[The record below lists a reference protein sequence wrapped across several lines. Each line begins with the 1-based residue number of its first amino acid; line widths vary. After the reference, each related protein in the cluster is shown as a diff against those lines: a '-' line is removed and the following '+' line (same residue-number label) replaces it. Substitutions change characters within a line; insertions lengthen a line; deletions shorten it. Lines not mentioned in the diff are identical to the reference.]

1 MSPLRMGARRVAP
14 VSVEDVR
21 GRGAA
26 LAEALDAGSRELDPA
41 LCARARQVVARVG
54 ERTSIAGAH
63 TVVALAGA
71 TGSGKSSLFNDL
83 VGADVA
89 AVGARRPTTSTPT
102 AAVWGAEP
110 ASELLDWLAVGARHH
125 LGAREEPEG
134 LSLDGL
140 VLLDLPDFDS
150 RLLEHRV
157 EADRVLGLVDVFV
170 WVTDPQKY
178 ADARLHHDYL
188 AALTGHDVVTVVVLN
203 QADRLTPD
211 GLAACRADL
220 QRLLQADGLDAGE
233 VLVTSARDGS
243 GVVDLQHRISV
254 VVAGRAA
261 AVTRLEGDLRSV
273 AGKLRAEVADT
284 EPRLDERVDAD
295 LVDALSRAAGLPVV
309 LAAVERDYRREAWS
323 RTGWPFTRWVRA
335 LQPDP
340 LRRLRLRTDRGG
352 DRRGSDRGG
361 DRAAQDAITAADVR
375 AVLGRSSLPPATPA
389 ARSSV
394 ELATRDLG
402 DRAGAALPQRWAD
415 SVAAAA
421 TPPGDDLGDALDRA
435 VMRTPLRAR
444 NPWWWAAVNA
454 VQWLLA
460 LSAVLGL
467 AWLAALA
474 VMAWLRL
481 PPLDTPRV
489 GILPLPTLMLLGG
502 LVLGIALSA
511 VARPL
516 ARVGARRRR
525 ALVARRLRESVW
537 GVAQELIIAPVQ
549 AVLDRHRTTRDRLDA
564 AAGPS
569 RRA

>member
-1 MSPLRMGARRVAP
+1 MSPLRMGATRVAQ

-26 LAEALDAGSRELDPA
+26 LAEALDAGSPELDAA
-41 LCARARQVVARVG
+41 LCARAGQVVARIG
-54 ERTSIAGAH
+54 ERTSIAGGH

-102 AAVWGAEP
+102 AAVWGADP
-110 ASELLDWLAVGARHH
+110 ASELLDWLAVGTRHH
-125 LGAREEPEG
+125 LGDRAEPEG
-134 LSLDGL
+134 LALDGL

-211 GLAACRADL
+211 ALAACRVDL

-261 AVTRLEGDLRSV
+261 AVHRLDGDLRSV
-273 AGKLRAEVADT
+273 AGQLRAEVADT
-284 EPRLDERVDAD
+284 EPRLDERADAG

-340 LRRLRLRTDRGG
+340 LRRLRLRDGRGGGRGDRGG
-352 DRRGSDRGG
+352 DPAG
-361 DRAAQDAITAADVR
+361 QDAITAADVR

-389 ARSSV
+389 ARSWV

-402 DRAGAALPQRWAD
+402 DRAGAALPPRWAD
-415 SVAAAA
+415 AVAAAA

-454 VQWLLA
+454 LQWLLA

-474 VMAWLRL
+474 VMSWLRL
-481 PPLDTPRV
+481 PALDTPRV

-502 LVLGIALSA
+502 MVLGIALSA
-511 VARPL
+511 VSRPL

-525 ALVARRLRESVW
+525 AVVAGRLRESVW
-537 GVAQELIIAPVQ
+537 VVAQELIIAPVQ
-549 AVLDRHRTTRDRLDA
+549 VVLDRHRTTRDRIDT
-564 AAGPS
+564 AAGS
-569 RRA
+569 GRRP

>member
-1 MSPLRMGARRVAP
+1 MSPLKMGTRRVEP
-14 VSVEDVR
+14 VSVDDVR
-21 GRGAA
+21 GRGTA
-26 LAEALDAGSRELDPA
+26 LAEALDAGSHELDPA

-125 LGAREEPEG
+125 VAARQEPEG
-134 LSLDGL
+134 LALDGL

-150 RLLEHRV
+150 RQVEHRV

-220 QRLLQADGLDAGE
+220 QRLLQADGLEAGE

-261 AVTRLEGDLRSV
+261 AVHRLEGDLRSV
-273 AGKLRAEVADT
+273 AGQLRADVADT
-284 EPRLDERVDAD
+284 EPRLSERVDAD

-340 LRRLRLRTDRGG
+340 LRRLRLRTDRA
-352 DRRGSDRGG
+352 G
-361 DRAAQDAITAADVR
+361 DRAAQEAITAADVR

-454 VQWLLA
+454 VQWVLA

-481 PPLDTPRV
+481 PELDTPRV

-502 LVLGIALSA
+502 VVLGIALSA

-549 AVLDRHRTTRDRLDA
+549 AVLDRHRTTRERLDA
-564 AAGPS
+564 AAGS
-569 RRA
+569 RRRA

>member
-1 MSPLRMGARRVAP
+1 M
-14 VSVEDVR
+14 
-21 GRGAA
+21 
-26 LAEALDAGSRELDPA
+26 
-41 LCARARQVVARVG
+41 
-54 ERTSIAGAH
+54 
-63 TVVALAGA
+63 
-71 TGSGKSSLFNDL
+71 
-83 VGADVA
+83 
-89 AVGARRPTTSTPT
+89 
-102 AAVWGAEP
+102 
-110 ASELLDWLAVGARHH
+110 
-125 LGAREEPEG
+125 
-134 LSLDGL
+134 
-140 VLLDLPDFDS
+140 
-150 RLLEHRV
+150 
-157 EADRVLGLVDVFV
+157 
-170 WVTDPQKY
+170 
-178 ADARLHHDYL
+178 
-188 AALTGHDVVTVVVLN
+188 LN

-261 AVTRLEGDLRSV
+261 AVHRLEGDLRSV
-273 AGKLRAEVADT
+273 AGQLRAEVADA
-284 EPRLDERVDAD
+284 EPRLDERVDAG

-352 DRRGSDRGG
+352 GSGGRGGGGRGG
-361 DRAAQDAITAADVR
+361 DRAGQDAITAADVR

-444 NPWWWAAVNA
+444 NPRWWAAVNA

-481 PPLDTPRV
+481 PALDTPRV
-489 GILPLPTLMLLGG
+489 GILPAAHPDAARRAGAGHRALGG
-502 LVLGIALSA
+502 RPAAGAGGRPATAGRGRPPAARERVGGGPGADHRPGAGRAGPAPHHPRSPRRRCRGRPAALS
-511 VARPL
+511 VPARAHPGGL
-516 ARVGARRRR
+516 RTCPPRGDERGGVHSPHVLVPPSTGARRG
-525 ALVARRLRESVW
+525 LVTGGSPYRLWSHPP
-537 GVAQELIIAPVQ
+537 L
-549 AVLDRHRTTRDRLDA
+549 T
-564 AAGPS
+564 AGPEN
-569 RRA
+569 R